1 MATARS
7 LQHVLWP
14 AVCVFRLS
22 VSDKKGNTLME
33 PIHRWL
39 VREQSTTQAGAGGK
53 PQVMEGK
60 LRWKCV
66 QRGYN
71 PATIQQSTPIQFG
84 SPPKPNLM
92 C

>member
-60 LRWKCV
+60 LRWKH
-66 QRGYN
+66 
-71 PATIQQSTPIQFG
+71 AK
-84 SPPKPNLM
+84 KPQGEAV
-92 C
+92 